1 MRASI
6 HALERSI
13 ALGVDLLLS
22 RQSVDGSWTD
32 WDLPPGSSSTWTTAY
47 VGYRL
52 CSLPQHLKASA
63 APHVLAA
70 ANWLLANAS
79 ANGGWGYNAT
89 VGPDADSTSFAIL
102 FLASAGRRAP
112 ERAYAHLASYQRP
125 DGGFATYLPED
136 GFGSWTASHPD
147 VTPVALLALL
157 TQGIPDCRAL
167 RAGIDYVLRQQT
179 PEALWHSFWWESFLY
194 GTEASLSLLHTAG
207 VEGAAPSTLSRL
219 LPTNAFETALLIS
232 SLLYLDPS
240 GLHDVVLDL
249 AGRLVAQQHPDGGW
263 EAAPI
268 LRVTRRDCFEP
279 WKSDA
284 PGPLFSDPRRLFT
297 TSTVLHALSRTLAL
311 PILDPHQERRF

>member
-1 MRASI
+1 MRART

-13 ALGVDLLLS
+13 ARGVDLILS
-22 RQSVDGSWTD
+22 HQSVNGSWTD
-32 WDLPPGSSSTWTTAY
+32 WDLPPGSSSIWTTGY

-52 CSLPQHLKASA
+52 CSLPQHLKTSA
-63 APHVLAA
+63 APHILAA

-79 ANGGWGYNAT
+79 ADGGWGYNAI
-89 VGPDADSTSFAIL
+89 VGSDADSTSFAIL

-112 ERAYAHLASYQRP
+112 EWAYTHLTSYQRP
-125 DGGFATYLPED
+125 DGGFATYLPGD
-136 GFGSWTASHPD
+136 GFGSWTTSHPD

-157 TQGIPDCRAL
+157 TRGVPDRRAL
-167 RAGIDYVLRQQT
+167 YAGIDYVLMQQT
-179 PEALWHSFWWESFLY
+179 PEALWRSFWWNSFLY

-207 VEGAAPSTLSRL
+207 VEGAAPANLSRFP
-219 LPTNAFETALLIS
+219 PTNAFETALLIS

-249 AGRLVAQQHPDGGW
+249 ADRLVAQQHPDGGW

-268 LRVTRRDCFEP
+268 LRITRRDCFEP
-279 WKSDA
+279 WESDA

-297 TSTVLHALSRTLAL
+297 TSTVLHALSRTVVS
-311 PILDPHQERRF
+311 LDSN